1 MPALGQ
7 LLLPWREVVQMVRLG
22 ISSIFFLE
30 KHSSYELRFGLRYP
44 ELCELG
50 QVAELLCAS
59 ISSSA

>member
-50 QVAELLCAS
+50 QVA
-59 ISSSA
+59 